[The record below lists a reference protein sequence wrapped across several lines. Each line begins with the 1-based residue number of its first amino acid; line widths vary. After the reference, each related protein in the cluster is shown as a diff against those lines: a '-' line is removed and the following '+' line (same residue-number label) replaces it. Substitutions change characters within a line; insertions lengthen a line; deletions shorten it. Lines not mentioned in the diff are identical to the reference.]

1 MLPWQLMKDNFTGQT
16 VSRNLLK
23 DKKKKKSNEMRIFEI
38 NIVLPY
44 SLLLVVCLL
53 QY

>member
-23 DKKKKKSNEMRIFEI
+23 DKKKKEAMK
-38 NIVLPY
+38 
-44 SLLLVVCLL
+44 
-53 QY
+53 